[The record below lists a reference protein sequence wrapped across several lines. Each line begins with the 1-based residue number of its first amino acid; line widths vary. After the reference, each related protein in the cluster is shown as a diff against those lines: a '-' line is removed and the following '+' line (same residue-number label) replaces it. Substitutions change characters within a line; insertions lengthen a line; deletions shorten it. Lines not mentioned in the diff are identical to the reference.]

1 MKEIANRMSP
11 RTRIRLYK
19 FLYTLNEMDFSF
31 LRPVILG
38 CLLIGTVYI
47 KKSLPEEYIN
57 NADGSLILMYRILLV
72 FLTLSFLYFLRP
84 HIKRRIIRFKIWFNR
99 RKKRAAPLLF
109 L

>member
-11 RTRIRLYK
+11 RTRIRLYR

-38 CLLIGTVYI
+38 CLLAGTVYI
-47 KKSLPEEYIN
+47 RHTLPTDYIA
-57 NADGSLILMYRILLV
+57 NAEQSLIISYKILV
-72 FLTLSFLYFLRP
+72 FILSVSFLYFLHP
-84 HIKRRIIRFKIWFNR
+84 HVKRRIIRFKIWLNK
-99 RKKRAAPLLF
+99 RKKRAAFMFF